1 MRASS
6 HVLYFLFIAESTET
20 KQVYGVKLDFVSER
34 TIKDHHHQGRL
45 ALGFSEDN
53 KPAHLPGMERQAGN
67 ASRSF
72 PEAERAA
79 VEWIWIE
86 REREREREGER
97 ERRREGGREGGRE
110 RGREGEKYPLCRCDQ
125 PCTCAEQVGQLGV
138 EYLGTSTLTPPQ
150 AHA

>member
-6 HVLYFLFIAESTET
+6 YVLYLLSIVQSTEP

-34 TIKDHHHQGRL
+34 TIKDHHQGRL

-53 KPAHLPGMERQAGN
+53 KPAHLPGMERQAGS

-79 VEWIWIE
+79 VEWTMSSE
-86 REREREREGER
+86 
-97 ERRREGGREGGRE
+97 
-110 RGREGEKYPLCRCDQ
+110 
-125 PCTCAEQVGQLGV
+125 
-138 EYLGTSTLTPPQ
+138 
-150 AHA
+150 